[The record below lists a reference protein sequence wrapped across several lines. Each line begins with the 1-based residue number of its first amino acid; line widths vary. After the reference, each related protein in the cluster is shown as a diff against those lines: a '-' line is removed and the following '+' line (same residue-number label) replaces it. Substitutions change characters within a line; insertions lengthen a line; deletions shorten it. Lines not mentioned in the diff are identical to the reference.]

1 MSHAPEIDSH
11 LPEELWGQQPGKLAG
26 IGLEESDRKSL
37 TAARK
42 YAVQYL
48 RLLHI
53 TGDVAT
59 LHAATLGLQQPQS
72 TEANASR
79 RWSDIARYVVR
90 QIQQC
95 ILGS

>member
-1 MSHAPEIDSH
+1 MPETDSS
-11 LPEELWGQQPGKLAG
+11 LPEQLWGQPPVKLSG

-53 TGDVAT
+53 TGDVGT

-79 RWSDIARYVVR
+79 RWSDIAR
-90 QIQQC
+90 
-95 ILGS
+95 